1 MTVATP
7 SVLFLDRDG
16 VLNAKASEGSYV
28 TSPAEFRW
36 LPGAVD
42 ALAAITSSG
51 VRLIVVTNQRGVAQG
66 LMTDDDLT
74 AVHGRMCDELA
85 DVGVALLGIYAC
97 THDLGRCDCRKPEVG
112 LFTRAL
118 REHPDIELAD
128 SAVVGDGMS
137 DMLAAARLAIPAY
150 AIVDDASRAEFERA
164 AREHGAAIGGSFPSL
179 AALVRD
185 GLGIEA
191 A

>member
-1 MTVATP
+1 MTTSLPSTDECAT
-7 SVLFLDRDG
+7 SLLTWAWRS
-16 VLNAKASEGSYV
+16 SES
-28 TSPAEFRW
+28 
-36 LPGAVD
+36 
-42 ALAAITSSG
+42 
-51 VRLIVVTNQRGVAQG
+51 
-66 LMTDDDLT
+66 
-74 AVHGRMCDELA
+74 
-85 DVGVALLGIYAC
+85 
-97 THDLGRCDCRKPEVG
+97 EVG

>member
-42 ALAAITSSG
+42 ALAALTSSG

-118 REHPDIELAD
+118 REHPD